1 VRTLPPQTDPV
12 TLLQRLVQFDTTN
25 PPGNEA
31 VCIAYIADLLRGAG
45 VEPTTIARDPARP
58 NLIARLEGR
67 GDAPPLLMYGHID
80 VVTAEGQSW
89 RHPPFAGEVHE
100 SFLWGRGTLDMK
112 GGVAMMLAA
121 FLRTID
127 EGTSLPGDVILAVL
141 SDEEAGSDV
150 GARFL
155 VEEHAHLFDGVKY
168 AIGEFGGFTMHI
180 GGRPFY
186 PIMVSEKQICWMQAK
201 VRGRGGHGSMPVHG
215 EAMSRLADALAKLD
229 RIRLPVHVTPPVKLM
244 FGAIADELG
253 GITGGLIKLMLRPAL
268 TDVILGLMGDKGA
281 LFDPLLHNTVSPT
294 MLVASD
300 KVNVIPSEVTLG
312 LDGRLVP
319 GQRPG
324 DLVAELHAILG
335 PHIDLDVIRADDPP
349 PDPDLRLFGTLSEI
363 IRAGDPAGVPVPLV
377 LSGTTDGRYFA
388 KLGIQTY
395 GFLPMKL
402 PKDFNFS
409 STIHGV
415 DERVPVEAVRF
426 GADAIHSLLQRTHD

>member
-1 VRTLPPQTDPV
+1 MHTVLPRTDPV

-31 VCIAYIADLLRGAG
+31 ACIAYIADLLRGAG
-45 VEPTTIARDPARP
+45 VEPTTLACDPARP

-100 SFLWGRGTLDMK
+100 GFLWGRGTLDMK

-121 FLRTID
+121 FLRTTD

-155 VEEHAHLFDGVKY
+155 VEEHAQLFDGVKY

-180 GGRPFY
+180 GETLLPRSWFQKSRYAGYRPRCAGAVGR
-186 PIMVSEKQICWMQAK
+186 I
-201 VRGRGGHGSMPVHG
+201 MPVHG

-294 MLVASD
+294 MLGASD

-324 DLVAELHAILG
+324 DLVAELRAILG